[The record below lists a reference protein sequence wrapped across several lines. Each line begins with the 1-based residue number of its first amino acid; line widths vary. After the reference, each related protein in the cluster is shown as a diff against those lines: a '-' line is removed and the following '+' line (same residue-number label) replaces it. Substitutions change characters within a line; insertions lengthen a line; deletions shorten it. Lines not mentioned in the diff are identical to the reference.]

1 MQQRRLPSKMR
12 DEVGALF
19 IEYYEA
25 AHLQQL
31 LPIR

>member
-19 IEYYEA
+19 VEYYEA
-25 AHLQQL
+25 AHVQQL
-31 LPIR
+31 VPSR